1 LTSFS
6 FSDEPPNHAAIT
18 EPSSRGRTVEA
29 WQESVIFSV
38 NIHSFSAETIIF
50 LGSVSTSTGV
60 SSVFGG
66 VTVELPPAEGF
77 AVPAG
82 LMFMLLFLSADAGE
96 AVLPPFSAG
105 AAVSDGAVVS
115 SFAGAAMTSET
126 VSAAVVP
133 SAAVVSP
140 FPSEEQAA
148 QDKIIRA
155 AIAKA
160 KNLFIPQISI
170 ESLFCFPVIQ
180 CLEAADIH
188 YLRRA
193 NGSTDRQ
200 PSLHL

>member
-1 LTSFS
+1 MTSFF

-60 SSVFGG
+60 LSVFGG

-82 LMFMLLFLSADAGE
+82 LMIMFMLLFLSAAAGE

-105 AAVSDGAVVS
+105 AAV
-115 SFAGAAMTSET
+115 
-126 VSAAVVP
+126 
-133 SAAVVSP
+133 
-140 FPSEEQAA
+140 
-148 QDKIIRA
+148 
-155 AIAKA
+155 
-160 KNLFIPQISI
+160 
-170 ESLFCFPVIQ
+170 
-180 CLEAADIH
+180 
-188 YLRRA
+188 
-193 NGSTDRQ
+193 
-200 PSLHL
+200 